1 MGTGNKNEI
10 LEQIKSHKGVF
21 LLYIFLRIMVAVVM
35 VRQFLAGNF
44 QYVFLCILV
53 LFLFIV
59 PSLIEKEGG
68 IRLPD
73 TLEIIILLF
82 IFAAE
87 ILGEIQEFYVQI
99 PFWDTLLHTL
109 NGFLAAAVGLSL
121 VEILNNSERVAMK
134 LSPFFIAVV
143 AFCFSMTVGVMWE
156 FAEFGAD
163 MLFGMDMQKDTV
175 VHEIHSVMLDP
186 AGGQTP
192 YAIEDIHQVVIDG
205 QEMELDGYLDIGL
218 TDTMKDLFVNFI
230 GAIVFSVGGYFSMKH
245 GKGKNWMKNFVP
257 EKAYRFSEGAEH
269 MQEHENTMITVLLTR
284 YYSTFSNFIYF
295 VSGRGYTHAS
305 LALDDKNESYYS
317 FNFRGFRKEYPK
329 KYRHRS
335 KSSIS
340 YTLEIPKE
348 DYEKIRE
355 KIKEMEHGK
364 EKFHYSRIGVLLC
377 LLHIPFRRKN
387 YYFCSQFVTEMLQMS
402 DAVLLRKD
410 ASLYLPN
417 DLPDELGRQSC
428 LKEIIC
434 NPV

>member
-53 LFLFIV
+53 LFL
-59 PSLIEKEGG
+59 
-68 IRLPD
+68 
-73 TLEIIILLF
+73 
-82 IFAAE
+82 
-87 ILGEIQEFYVQI
+87 
-99 PFWDTLLHTL
+99 
-109 NGFLAAAVGLSL
+109 
-121 VEILNNSERVAMK
+121 
-134 LSPFFIAVV
+134 
-143 AFCFSMTVGVMWE
+143 
-156 FAEFGAD
+156 
-163 MLFGMDMQKDTV
+163 
-175 VHEIHSVMLDP
+175 
-186 AGGQTP
+186 
-192 YAIEDIHQVVIDG
+192 
-205 QEMELDGYLDIGL
+205 
-218 TDTMKDLFVNFI
+218 
-230 GAIVFSVGGYFSMKH
+230 
-245 GKGKNWMKNFVP
+245 
-257 EKAYRFSEGAEH
+257 
-269 MQEHENTMITVLLTR
+269 
-284 YYSTFSNFIYF
+284 TFSNFIYF